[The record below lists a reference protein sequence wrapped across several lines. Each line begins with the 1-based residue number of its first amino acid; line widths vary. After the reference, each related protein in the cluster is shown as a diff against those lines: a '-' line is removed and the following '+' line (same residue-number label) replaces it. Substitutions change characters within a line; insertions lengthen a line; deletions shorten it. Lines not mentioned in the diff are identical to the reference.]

1 MSLLTGATVP
11 THVAMTGE
19 VTLRGRVTPVGG
31 IKEKVGSFFHVKSQF
46 LFSHSY
52 DRSLVRTERESPRS
66 FFRLAT
72 AKMWSMTLLVKSATR
87 LSLFLYLHCRKH

>member
-31 IKEKVGSFFHVKSQF
+31 IKEKV
-46 LFSHSY
+46 
-52 DRSLVRTERESPRS
+52 
-66 FFRLAT
+66 RL
-72 AKMWSMTLLVKSATR
+72 LLR
-87 LSLFLYLHCRKH
+87 I